1 MNAVHPGTVRTRLA
15 RDGDSSGWIYA
26 ATRCVAVLG
35 VTPDRAARRSVRL
48 ASAPPS
54 VSGGYW
60 VRNKQRQPSQAARDD
75 NAAARLWAVSE
86 ELITNAGIELPS
98 LI

>member
-1 MNAVHPGTVRTRLA
+1 MRCTRVRCGHAWLVTVTPAGGSMPPPGA
-15 RDGDSSGWIYA
+15 F
-26 ATRCVAVLG
+26 AVLG
-35 VTPDRAARRSVRL
+35 VTPDRAVRRSVRL